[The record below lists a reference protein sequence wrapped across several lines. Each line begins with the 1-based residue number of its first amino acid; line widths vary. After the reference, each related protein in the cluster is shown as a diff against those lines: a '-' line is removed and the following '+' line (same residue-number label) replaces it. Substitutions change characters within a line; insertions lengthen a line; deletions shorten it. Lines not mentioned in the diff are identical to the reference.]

1 MDILIKMQIPRV
13 PALAKWERKGERER
27 ERELAQDT
35 KAVTHQPI
43 KAESDTPI
51 KI

>member
-27 ERELAQDT
+27 ERAGT
-35 KAVTHQPI
+35 RHKSCYTSTY
-43 KAESDTPI
+43 KS
-51 KI
+51 